1 MFKFFLLNQI
11 LSKNGDIGFEVIFGL
26 TLNIIPIIWTMAI
39 IPKIAAVSYL
49 NTIPFIYG
57 IEKSNL
63 LEAELLL
70 SPPSECLRNYIDHKV
85 DIALL
90 PVAAV
95 PHLEDTQIISDYCIG
110 SQGAVR
116 SVVIVSDDPITSL
129 TRIWLDPHSKTS
141 VQLAGYLA
149 ENHWHISPE
158 WVALDDYSRLNDSR
172 DGEGFLLIGDKV
184 FEHEGEFEYSYDLSA
199 EWAESTSMPFT
210 FAVWVAR
217 KGTPEQTIDSLNEA
231 LTFGIEHTFESILE
245 YRADGC
251 EVDYYEYL
259 TENIDFI
266 FDGEKRRALQKF
278 WDAGIKIAP
287 KTLPG

>member
-1 MFKFFLLNQI
+1 
-11 LSKNGDIGFEVIFGL
+11 
-26 TLNIIPIIWTMAI
+26 
-39 IPKIAAVSYL
+39 
-49 NTIPFIYG
+49 
-57 IEKSNL
+57 
-63 LEAELLL
+63 
-70 SPPSECLRNYIDHKV
+70 
-85 DIALL
+85 
-90 PVAAV
+90 
-95 PHLEDTQIISDYCIG
+95 
-110 SQGAVR
+110 
-116 SVVIVSDDPITSL
+116 
-129 TRIWLDPHSKTS
+129 
-141 VQLAGYLA
+141 
-149 ENHWHISPE
+149 
-158 WVALDDYSRLNDSR
+158 
-172 DGEGFLLIGDKV
+172 
-184 FEHEGEFEYSYDLSA
+184 DLSA

>member
-184 FEHEGEFEYSYDLSA
+184 FEHEGEF
-199 EWAESTSMPFT
+199 
-210 FAVWVAR
+210 
-217 KGTPEQTIDSLNEA
+217 
-231 LTFGIEHTFESILE
+231 
-245 YRADGC
+245 
-251 EVDYYEYL
+251 
-259 TENIDFI
+259 
-266 FDGEKRRALQKF
+266 
-278 WDAGIKIAP
+278 
-287 KTLPG
+287 